1 MTRIHQDTLAIHL
14 EVALSCAPV
23 DTLAAL
29 QDADGQLRRR
39 ATYTLAQHLA
49 DRLGCF
55 DITGDGI
62 GEDMEKQASLFRCPW
77 LDSWIPKKQ
86 LLVRIRHVTDN

>member
-1 MTRIHQDTLAIHL
+1 MTRIDPDTLAIHL
-14 EVALSCAPV
+14 EVAISCAPV

-29 QDADGQLRRR
+29 QDADGQRRRR

-55 DITGDGI
+55 EISGDGL
-62 GEDMEKQASLFRCPW
+62 GDEVGKQASLFR
-77 LDSWIPKKQ
+77 
-86 LLVRIRHVTDN
+86 

>member
-1 MTRIHQDTLAIHL
+1 MTRIDPDTLAIHL

-29 QDADGQLRRR
+29 QDTDRQRRRR

-55 DITGDGI
+55 EITGDSLVNDAG
-62 GEDMEKQASLFRCPW
+62 MQASFLR
-77 LDSWIPKKQ
+77 
-86 LLVRIRHVTDN
+86 